1 MSVGAGVSSCE
12 PRCAMHRSRSFVG
25 FLQFVSL
32 ACAVAWV
39 FLFLGTHGPRA
50 HAQATYGEFLR
61 RQRKHEEN
69 NNNTR
74 RGGRG
79 RGRGRGSSDVVLEL
93 LSDAPKAGA
102 VCLDGSPPGYYYRQG
117 WGSGENR
124 FLIFIGKVTTSNTAP
139 LPPLPSYLSSY
150 SPFIKRICLLTFFH
164 SFVSFPLYLLLFYFK
179 TAAAGVMMSR
189 IAILVRLP
197 SLAAVAPGRRG
208 SRPRDQF
215 LAQIATSILTFT
227 TGT

>member
-25 FLQFVSL
+25 FLQFFSL

-39 FLFLGTHGPRA
+39 FLVLGTHGPRA

-69 NNNTR
+69 NENTR
-74 RGGRG
+74 RGGRGRG

-139 LPPLPSYLSSY
+139 SYLSSY
-150 SPFIKRICLLTFFH
+150 S
-164 SFVSFPLYLLLFYFK
+164 
-179 TAAAGVMMSR
+179 
-189 IAILVRLP
+189 RLH
-197 SLAAVAPGRRG
+197 
-208 SRPRDQF
+208 
-215 LAQIATSILTFT
+215 
-227 TGT
+227 